1 MRRRKLLGGFVGLA
15 GVAGLPRGVGAQSK
29 KVLRAVMHSDLKII
43 DPIWTTALISSHH
56 GYLVYDT
63 LFSLDEKLEIR
74 PQMVETWDVSA
85 DKLTWT
91 FTLRDGL
98 EWHDGSSVK
107 AEDCVAS
114 IKRWAARDAVGQKL
128 MTFVLAVEA
137 KDARTIEIRLK
148 EPTALLLPHS
158 S

>member
-1 MRRRKLLGGFVGLA
+1 MHRRTLLGGLVGLA
-15 GVAGLPRGVGAQSK
+15 GAVGLPWAAGAQNK

-63 LFSLDEKLEIR
+63 LFSLDEKLETK
-74 PQMVETWDVSA
+74 PQMVDRWEVSD

-98 EWHDGSSVK
+98 EWHDGVPVK
-107 AEDCVAS
+107 AEDTAWPRS
-114 IKRWAARDAVGQKL
+114 GAGALAMPRAR
-128 MTFVLAVEA
+128 
-137 KDARTIEIRLK
+137 RCC
-148 EPTALLLPHS
+148 PS
-158 S
+158 

>member
-1 MRRRKLLGGFVGLA
+1 
-15 GVAGLPRGVGAQSK
+15 
-29 KVLRAVMHSDLKII
+29 MHSDLKII

-63 LFSLDEKLEIR
+63 LFSLDEKLETK
-74 PQMVETWDVSA
+74 PQMVERWEVSD

-98 EWHDGSSVK
+98 EWHDGAPVK

-114 IKRWAARDAVGQKL
+114 IRRWGARDAR
-128 MTFVLAVEA
+128 
-137 KDARTIEIRLK
+137 ARRCC
-148 EPTALLLPHS
+148 PS
-158 S
+158 